1 MSKWSRYTHMAL
13 KTAWATFTSSVGF
26 DFVGRAPEL
35 DLMVKSIFVYLC
47 LRLWTS
53 WPLCRVGILSK
64 INTKINHSVTGLK
77 FSKFYFGKVKFF
89 TPLEHEAYEEPQ
101 LSVSAQEC
109 DSFNATVSI
118 FVKSCV
124 CQLNIALKH
133 FSYRTESPTG
143 RLKREKTVSL
153 INPEKYLLL
162 QFHSNALA
170 AVRRSTHYKSML
182 LMANC
187 SKQRIAPPRTD
198 VITGHKW
205 SVTLLTG

>member
-1 MSKWSRYTHMAL
+1 M
-13 KTAWATFTSSVGF
+13 
-26 DFVGRAPEL
+26 
-35 DLMVKSIFVYLC
+35 
-47 LRLWTS
+47 
-53 WPLCRVGILSK
+53 
-64 INTKINHSVTGLK
+64 NH
-77 FSKFYFGKVKFF
+77 
-89 TPLEHEAYEEPQ
+89 HEAYEEPQ

-187 SKQRIAPPRTD
+187 SKQRMPAPRTD
-198 VITGHKW
+198 VITAHKW
-205 SVTLLTG
+205 SVTGWMSCHLFCSHISQQSWQKHTHSALK